1 MHAGLWDRG
10 TQAATI
16 GGAQEVTMRS
26 PLRILTL
33 LVGGFFALQGVGW
46 LASPARAAAA
56 LAMPLLDGLGRSTQ
70 VGDFAAFFL
79 AIGAA
84 TIFGARPGRAPL
96 LLVPAGIL
104 AAAAV
109 SRTIAWAAHGAGFA
123 TAAITVELI
132 CAAFLAFAS
141 HRLDARAGRA

>member
-79 AIGAA
+79 A
-84 TIFGARPGRAPL
+84 RPGRAPL